1 MADEYAVKV
10 TVRNG
15 LILRQMKKLGIKTQ
29 TELAKQS
36 GLDPGVVG
44 TLIGLKKRPVSA
56 YTGEWLDCAFA
67 LSAALH
73 MEPEELWTEKQRGM
87 ALDRNSREISM
98 SEDAVAQLA
107 SGQGTEQ
114 MVQKILTSEVVNKAL
129 QVLSPRYEAVIRR
142 KFFEGDTSED
152 IAKEWGISRARVNQ
166 MEAKAL
172 QKLKHPSRSKLL
184 KDIDVEG
191 ASYGAFEHNPYTG

>member
-15 LILRQMKKLGIKTQ
+15 LILRRMKQLGIKTQ

-44 TLIGLKKRPVSA
+44 TLIGLKKRPVSSI
-56 YTGEWLDCAFA
+56 TGEWLDAAFA
-67 LSAALH
+67 LSSALQV
-73 MEPEELWTEKQRGM
+73 EPEELWTEKQRGM
-87 ALDRNSREISM
+87 ALERNSREVSM

-107 SGQGTEQ
+107 SGNGTEQ
-114 MVQKILTSEVVNKAL
+114 MVQKVLTSEVVSKAL
-129 QVLSPRYEAVIRR
+129 QVLSPRYEAIIRR
-142 KFFEGDTSED
+142 KFFDGDTSED
-152 IAKEWGISRARVNQ
+152 IAKEWGISRSAVHQ

-172 QKLKHPSRSKLL
+172 RKLKHPSRSKIL
-184 KDIDVEG
+184 KDINEEG
-191 ASYGAFEHNPYTG
+191 ASYGG

>member
-44 TLIGLKKRPVSA
+44 TLIGLKKRPVSSI
-56 YTGEWLDCAFA
+56 TGEWLDAAFA
-67 LSAALH
+67 LSSALQV
-73 MEPEELWTEKQRGM
+73 EPEELWTEKQRGM
-87 ALDRNSREISM
+87 ALERNSREVSM

-107 SGQGTEQ
+107 SGNGTEQ
-114 MVQKILTSEVVNKAL
+114 MVQKVLTSEVVSKAL
-129 QVLSPRYEAVIRR
+129 RVLSPRYEAIIRR

-152 IAKEWGISRARVNQ
+152 IAKEWGISRSAVHQ

-172 QKLKHPSRSKLL
+172 RKLKHPSRSKLL
-184 KDIDVEG
+184 KDIDAEG
-191 ASYGAFEHNPYTG
+191 ASYGG